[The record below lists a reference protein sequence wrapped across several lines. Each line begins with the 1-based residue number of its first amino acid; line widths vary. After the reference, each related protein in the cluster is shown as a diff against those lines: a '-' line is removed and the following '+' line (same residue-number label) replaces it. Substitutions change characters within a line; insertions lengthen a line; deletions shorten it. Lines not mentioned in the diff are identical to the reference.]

1 MIKPNYLTCLSVI
14 NDIPMINIS
23 SLDSDE
29 KGNYVIEKGVV
40 DSKRQEL
47 NRFDKINQL
56 FEQKQFYV
64 KDQKGKKELEE
75 LVQKCGGQ
83 IVESIRASDVCID
96 RYGMVCMEGIKGQ
109 KQRRKR

>member
-47 NRFDKINQL
+47 NRFDKIN
-56 FEQKQFYV
+56 
-64 KDQKGKKELEE
+64 
-75 LVQKCGGQ
+75 
-83 IVESIRASDVCID
+83 
-96 RYGMVCMEGIKGQ
+96 
-109 KQRRKR
+109 